1 MKVAV
6 IGTGYVGL
14 VAGACLAETGN
25 DVICVDI
32 AEKRIENLK
41 KGIIPIYEPGLE
53 TIVHRN
59 IQKGRLTFSMDT
71 ADAVS
76 KSLVVFLAV
85 PTPQS
90 SSGAANLEYVFE
102 GSKQIAVGINGYKVI
117 VDKSTVPVG
126 TAAQVREIISRLTEH
141 EFDVLSVPEFLK
153 EGNAVDDFMKPDRVI
168 IGCNSQRAEE
178 IMRDLYAPFV
188 RTGHPMIVM
197 KTESAELT
205 KYAANAMLAT
215 KISFMN
221 DLARLCET
229 VGADINDIRLGIGS
243 DRRIGNS
250 FLFPGIGFGG
260 SCFPK
265 DLEALHYTA
274 LAHKSEMPV
283 VKATIEAN
291 TIQKQFMPKKILKR
305 FNDNLDGVKFALWGL
320 SFKAETDDMRESPAL
335 ALIEKLLAAGA
346 TITAYDPEAMDG
358 AQQYYNE
365 LLYAG
370 KYYGDRL
377 IHAED
382 SYAALEGCD
391 ALIVATEW
399 NEFRRP
405 DFERMKSVMRQPIIF
420 DGRNLFKAEKM
431 RKLGFEYQGVGQAQ

>member
-32 AEKRIENLK
+32 VEKRIENLK
-41 KGIIPIYEPGLE
+41 AGIVPIYEPGLE
-53 TIVHRN
+53 AIVHRN
-59 IQKGRLTFSMDT
+59 SKKGRLTFSMDT

-76 KSLVVFLAV
+76 RSTIVFLAV

-90 SSGAANLEYVFE
+90 SSGAANLQYVFDA
-102 GSKQIAVGINGYKVI
+102 SKQIAAGINGYKII

-126 TAAQVREIISRLTEH
+126 TASRVREIISGLTDQD
-141 EFDVLSVPEFLK
+141 FDVISVPEFLK

-168 IGCNSQRAEE
+168 IGCDTTRAEE

-197 KTESAELT
+197 RVESAELT
-205 KYAANAMLAT
+205 KYAANAILAT

-221 DLARLCET
+221 DLARLCEK
-229 VGADINDIRLGIGS
+229 VGADINDVRFGIGS
-243 DRRIGNS
+243 DKRIGSS

-265 DLEALHYTA
+265 DLEALNHTA
-274 LAHKSEMPV
+274 IAHKSEMPV
-283 VKATIEAN
+283 VQATIAAN
-291 TIQKQFMPKKILKR
+291 SLQKQFMPDKILAR
-305 FNDNLDGVKFALWGL
+305 FNGNLDGVKFALWGL
-320 SFKAETDDMRESPAL
+320 SFKAETDDMRDSPAL
-335 ALIEKLLAAGA
+335 ALIEKLLTAGA
-346 TITAYDPEAMDG
+346 SITAYDPEAMDG
-358 AQQYYNE
+358 AQMYYNE

-377 IHAED
+377 VHAED
-382 SYAALEGCD
+382 CYSALEGCD
-391 ALIVATEW
+391 ALVVATEW

-405 DFERMKSVMRQPIIF
+405 DFERMKSIMRQPIIF
-420 DGRNLFKAEKM
+420 DGRNLFRADKM
-431 RKLGFEYQGVGQAQ
+431 RNLGFEYQGVGQPL